1 MFIKELED
9 GENNFV
15 EEEQFE
21 ICAERQGEKRLFRI
35 VDKV

>member
-9 GENNFV
+9 GENNFI

-21 ICAERQGEKRLFRI
+21 IHAERLGEKRLFRM

>member
-9 GENNFV
+9 GENNFI

-21 ICAERQGEKRLFRI
+21 IYAERQGEKRLFHM